1 MRSTLNNTVFFA
13 LLVLLV
19 SFVAAECDGHVHNR
33 HARAARAHRR
43 QVIPRGHTSTTVE
56 MVYICHLTRLTCQ
69 DVKTTTASDAASET
83 SASAKKAGFP
93 DAVEANTV
101 NAAKRADT
109 SSSASSTGAPQ
120 VHTNTGATA
129 ALALWKSPSI
139 PFPDGTIDCSTFP
152 ADQQGVVAVDYLGFG
167 GWSGIQYAD
176 DSTAIS
182 GMTCTEGAYCSYACQ
197 PGMSKTQWPTN
208 QPSDGQSRG
217 GLLCKGGKLYLT
229 NPASQY
235 LCEWG
240 SQSSYVVNT
249 LGSSVAICRTD
260 YPGTENMVVPTVVG
274 GNETLPLTVVNE
286 DTYYKWQGKLTSAQY
301 YVNKAGGSAS
311 SDCLWGT
318 SSDDFGNWAPVNFGA
333 GYTGG
338 TAWLSIMYNPLQ
350 TSAKLDYNVKIECV
364 SGTMNGE
371 CVYENGVIKQGGT
384 GCTVSCNGVCHFV
397 LY

>member
-1 MRSTLNNTVFFA
+1 MPAPLEADAPSNSTSQAKRDST
-13 LLVLLV
+13 
-19 SFVAAECDGHVHNR
+19 SSAA
-33 HARAARAHRR
+33 A
-43 QVIPRGHTSTTVE
+43 
-56 MVYICHLTRLTCQ
+56 
-69 DVKTTTASDAASET
+69 
-83 SASAKKAGFP
+83 SASAAP
-93 DAVEANTV
+93 EVHTD
-101 NAAKRADT
+101 
-109 SSSASSTGAPQ
+109 TGA
-120 VHTNTGATA
+120 TTA

-139 PFPDGTIDCSTFP
+139 PFPDGTYDCSTFP
-152 ADQQGVVAVDYLGFG
+152 SDQQGVVSVDYLGFG
-167 GWSGIQYAD
+167 GWSGIQYPD
-176 DSTAIS
+176 DSTAVS

-197 PGMSKTQWPTN
+197 PGMSKTQWPSK

-217 GLLCKGGKLYLT
+217 GLLCQNGKLHMT
-229 NPASQY
+229 QPSAQY

-240 SQSSYVVNT
+240 AQSSYVVNQ
-249 LGSSVAICRTD
+249 LSQPVAICRTD

-286 DTYYKWQGKLTSAQY
+286 DSYYQWEGKLTSAQY
-301 YVNKAGGSAS
+301 YVNKMGGSAS

-318 SSDDFGNWAPVNFGA
+318 ASADYGNWAPVNFGA

-350 TSAKLDYNVKIECV
+350 TTSKLDYNVKIECV

-371 CVYENGVIKQGGT
+371 CVYENGVIQQGGT

>member
-1 MRSTLNNTVFFA
+1 MPEPV
-13 LLVLLV
+13 
-19 SFVAAECDGHVHNR
+19 EQPD
-33 HARAARAHRR
+33 
-43 QVIPRGHTSTTVE
+43 STT
-56 MVYICHLTRLTCQ
+56 
-69 DVKTTTASDAASET
+69 D
-83 SASAKKAGFP
+83 SASA
-93 DAVEANTV
+93 
-101 NAAKRADT
+101 AKRDSSSSSVP
-109 SSSASSTGAPQ
+109 SSSAAPE
-120 VHTNTGATA
+120 VHTNTGATSA
-129 ALALWKSPSI
+129 ALSLWKSPSV

-152 ADQQGVVAVDYLGFG
+152 AGQQGVVSVDYLGFG
-167 GWSGIQYAD
+167 GWSGIQYD
-176 DSTAIS
+176 NGVTAVS

-197 PGMSKTQWPTN
+197 PGMSKTQWPTD
-208 QPSDGQSRG
+208 QPGNGESRG
-217 GLLCKGGKLYLT
+217 GLLCKNGKLYLT

-240 SQSSYVVNT
+240 AQSSYVVNQ
-249 LGSSVAICRTD
+249 LSEPVAICRTD
-260 YPGTENMVVPTVVG
+260 YPGTENMVVPTVVS
-274 GNETLPLTVVNE
+274 GNDTLPLTVVNE

-301 YVNKAGGSAS
+301 YVNKQGGSAS
-311 SDCLWGT
+311 SNCLWGT

-371 CVYENGVIKQGGT
+371 CAYENGAIVQGGT

>member
-1 MRSTLNNTVFFA
+1 MKSTISNIVPFA

-19 SFVAAECDGHVHNR
+19 SFVTAECDGTVHNR

-43 QVIPRGHTSTTVE
+43 QVIPRAHTSTTVDL
-56 MVYICHLTRLTCQ
+56 VHFFHLTTLTLQ
-69 DVKTTTASDAASET
+69 SVQTTTASG
-83 SASAKKAGFP
+83 ASATTVKKAILP
-93 DAVEANTV
+93 AAVEV
-101 NAAKRADT
+101 IIPAAKRAET
-109 SSSASSTGAPQ
+109 SSVAAASNTAAPE

-129 ALALWKSPSI
+129 ALALWKSPSV
-139 PFPDGTIDCSTFP
+139 PFPDGTIDCSAFP
-152 ADQQGVVAVDYLGFG
+152 ADQQGVVSVDYLGFG

-176 DSTAIS
+176 DSTAVS

-197 PGMSKTQWPTN
+197 PGMSKTQWPTT

-249 LGSSVAICRTD
+249 LGESVAICRTD

-301 YVNKAGGSAS
+301 YVNRAGGSAS
-311 SDCLWGT
+311 SNCLWGT

-350 TSAKLDYNVKIECV
+350 TTTKLGYNVKIESV

-371 CVYENGVIKQGGT
+371 CVYENGVIQQGGN

>member
-1 MRSTLNNTVFFA
+1 MKSTFSNIVFFA
-13 LLVLLV
+13 LLVLCV
-19 SFVAAECDGHVHNR
+19 SFVAAECDGNVHNR

-43 QVIPRGHTSTTVE
+43 QIIPRGHTSTTVDL
-56 MVYICHLTRLTCQ
+56 VYFFHLTTLTCQ
-69 DVKTTTASDAASET
+69 DVQTTTASEAASKT
-83 SASAKKAGFP
+83 SATAKKASLP
-93 DAVEANTV
+93 DAVQAFGV
-101 NAAKRADT
+101 GAAKRADT
-109 SSSASSTGAPQ
+109 SAAATSTAAPE

-129 ALALWKSPSI
+129 NLALWKSPSV
-139 PFPDGTIDCSTFP
+139 PFSDGTIDCSAFP
-152 ADQQGVVAVDYLGFG
+152 SSQQGVVSVNYLGFG

-197 PGMSKTQWPTN
+197 PGMSKTQWPTT

-311 SDCLWGT
+311 SNCLWGT

-350 TSAKLDYNVKIECV
+350 TSTKLDYNVKIECV

-371 CVYENGVIKQGGT
+371 CVYENGVIQQGGN